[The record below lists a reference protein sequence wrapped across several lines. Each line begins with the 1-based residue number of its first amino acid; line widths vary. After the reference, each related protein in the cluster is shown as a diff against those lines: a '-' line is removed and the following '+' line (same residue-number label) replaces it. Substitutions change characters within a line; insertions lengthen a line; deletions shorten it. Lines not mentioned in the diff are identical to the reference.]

1 MALPSSGEIKAS
13 QINTE
18 AGRSSNAEAPLSGSS
33 STPQAGSLV
42 KIYEG
47 AGVNQSAPH
56 SYSEF
61 YGKAF
66 SRTLTSVD
74 WGEGEPI
81 YSDFYYD
88 GSIGDASN
96 LAVGDII
103 YTDSALTSPVND
115 DYNNFYQSGSTA
127 TTTHCSSE
135 SVMFMTVNSSGA
147 ITVIACAVP

>member
-42 KIYEG
+42 KLYEG

-61 YGKAF
+61 YGASF
-66 SRTLTSVD
+66 SGTLTDVYYGD
-74 WGEGEPI
+74 GLGPD
-81 YSDFYYD
+81 DFYYD

-103 YTDSALTSPVND
+103 YTDPELQNPIDNTYSPLG
-115 DYNNFYQSGSTA
+115 QTPGSA
-127 TTTHCSSE
+127 TTIVCPNGSLQIN
-135 SVMFMTVNSSGA
+135 VNSNGA
-147 ITVIACAVP
+147 ITYINCFPF